1 MSTVVPLN
9 EEPRW
14 EGVREVMAMSG
25 PIILS
30 TLSYSL
36 MGFVDRVM
44 VGRVSEAALAAV
56 TSADIASYTL
66 STLFMGI
73 VSIVGTFAAQCY
85 GRNEHSDCSRYCWQ
99 GLWLSFS
106 GVLFAVVL
114 LPLSGPL
121 FHSMGHTAEVTGL
134 ELTFFRV
141 RLAGYLFVGC
151 MAAFT
156 GFFQAVNRSGIPMVT
171 AIVGNLI
178 NLVLNYALIFGH
190 FGFPAMGIAGSATA
204 TVLAMLVQSALLF
217 GVFLSR
223 SFHEKYA
230 TRTTWAFDA
239 RRFRELVRVG
249 VPAAMCMFLDVANWW
264 IWISYIIGRFGETQM
279 AANTVALSFN
289 QFCFMPVIG
298 LHMGISAI
306 VGQWVGRGDPDR
318 AHARTHTTLKIAAS
332 YMVTMGLVFAVF
344 GGWLAKAIFNPSDPN
359 IVPLAARL
367 LVLAALFQAFD
378 GANITYIGALR
389 GAGDTRWMMWMT
401 LLIAYGFGLPL
412 SCFLGFGLGLET
424 YGAWIGA
431 TIYIIVLSGTL
442 MGRFESGR
450 WRHISIFSETRTA
463 G

>member
-1 MSTVVPLN
+1 MSSTVPLS

-44 VGRVSEAALAAV
+44 VGRVSQAALAAV

-85 GRNEHSDCSRYCWQ
+85 GRGEHRDCSRYCWQ
-99 GLWLSFS
+99 GLWLSLT
-106 GVLFAVVL
+106 GVIFALVL
-114 LPLSGPL
+114 YPLSGPL
-121 FHSMGHTAEVTGL
+121 FHSMGHSAEVTGL

-141 RLAGYLFVGC
+141 RLIGYLFVGA

-156 GFFQAVNRSGIPMVT
+156 GFFQAVNRSSIPMVT
-171 AIVGNLI
+171 AIIGNAVNFI
-178 NLVLNYALIFGH
+178 LNYVLIFGH

-204 TVLAMLVQSALLF
+204 TVLAMAFQCALLF
-217 GVFLSR
+217 GAFLSPQ
-223 SFHEKYA
+223 FHRQYA
-230 TRTTWAFDA
+230 TRSTWAFDA
-239 RRFRELVRVG
+239 RRFRELVYVG
-249 VPAAMCMFLDVANWW
+249 VPAAMSMFLDVANWW
-264 IWISYIIGRFGETQM
+264 IWISWIIGRFGEMQM

-306 VGQWVGRGDPDR
+306 VGQWIGRGDPDR
-318 AHARTHTTLKIAAS
+318 AHARTRTTLKMAAI
-332 YMVTMGLVFAVF
+332 YMVCMGLVFAVF
-344 GGWLAKAIFNPSDPN
+344 GGWLARAIFNPDNPA

-367 LVLAALFQAFD
+367 LFLAAMFQAFD
-378 GANITYIGALR
+378 AANITYMGALR
-389 GAGDTRWMMWMT
+389 GAGDTRWMMWTT

-412 SCFLGFGLGLET
+412 SCLLGFVIGLET

-431 TIYIIVLSGTL
+431 TVYIIVLSGML
-442 MGRFESGR
+442 MRRFEGGR
-450 WRHISIFSETRTA
+450 WRRISIFSETRPA

>member
-1 MSTVVPLN
+1 MSTVVPLS

-44 VGRVSEAALAAV
+44 VGRVSESALAAV

-66 STLFMGI
+66 STLFMGVVGI
-73 VSIVGTFAAQCY
+73 VATFAAQCY
-85 GRNEHSDCSRYCWQ
+85 GRNEHADCSRYCWQ
-99 GLWLSFS
+99 GLWLSLS
-106 GVLFAVVL
+106 GVLFAL
-114 LPLSGPL
+114 ALFPLSGPL
-121 FHSMGHTAEVTGL
+121 FHAMGHTAEVTRL
-134 ELTFFRV
+134 ELIFFRI
-141 RLAGYLFVGC
+141 RLIGYLFEGC

-156 GFFQAVNRSGIPMVT
+156 GFFQAVNRSGIPMIT
-171 AIVGNLI
+171 AIVGNLA
-178 NLVLNYALIFGH
+178 NLLLNYAFIFGH

-204 TVLAMLVQSALLF
+204 TVLAMLLQSALLF

-223 SFHEKYA
+223 PFHNKYA
-230 TRTTWAFDA
+230 TRATSAFDA
-239 RRFRELVRVG
+239 RRFRELVQVG

-264 IWISYIIGRFGETQM
+264 IWISFIIGRFGTVQM

-306 VGQWVGRGDPDR
+306 VGQWIGRGDPDR
-318 AHARTHTTLKIAAS
+318 AHARTRTTLKLAAI
-332 YMVTMGLVFAVF
+332 YMVGMGLVFATF
-344 GGWLAKAIFNPSDPN
+344 GGVLAKAIFNPANPD

-378 GANITYIGALR
+378 AANITYIGALR

-412 SCFLGFGLGLET
+412 SCFLGFKMGLET

-431 TIYIIVLSGTL
+431 TVYIIVLSGML
-442 MGRFESGR
+442 IGRFESGR
-450 WRHISIFSETRTA
+450 WRRISIFSETRSGT
-463 G
+463 

>member
-1 MSTVVPLN
+1 MSAAVPLN

-85 GRNEHSDCSRYCWQ
+85 GRGERADCARYCWQ
-99 GLWLSFS
+99 GVWLSFS
-106 GVLFAVVL
+106 GVLFALCL

-121 FHSMGHTAEVTGL
+121 FRLMGHTPEVTAL
-134 ELTFFRV
+134 ELTFFRI
-141 RLAGYLFVGC
+141 RLFGYLFVGF

-156 GFFQAVNRSGIPMVT
+156 GFFQAVNRSSIPMVT
-171 AIVGNLI
+171 AIIGNAANFI
-178 NLVLNYALIFGH
+178 LNYVLIFGR

-204 TVLAMLVQSALLF
+204 TVLAMGLQCALLF
-217 GVFLSR
+217 VVFLAP

-230 TRTTWAFDA
+230 TRGTWAFDP
-239 RRFRELVRVG
+239 RRLRELVQVG
-249 VPAAMCMFLDVANWW
+249 VPAAMSMFLDVANWW
-264 IWISYIIGRFGETQM
+264 IWISFIIGRFGTVQM

-306 VGQWVGRGDPDR
+306 VGQWIGRGDPDR
-318 AHARTHTTLKIAAS
+318 ARARTHTTLKLAAI
-332 YMVTMGLVFAVF
+332 YMVGMGLVFATF
-344 GGWLAKAIFNPSDPN
+344 GGGLARAIFNPDNPD

-378 GANITYIGALR
+378 AANITYIGALR

-412 SCFLGFGLGLET
+412 SCFLGFVLRLET

-431 TIYIIVLSGTL
+431 TVYIVVLSGTL
-442 MGRFESGR
+442 MARFEGGR
-450 WRHISIFSETRTA
+450 WRRISIFTETRME